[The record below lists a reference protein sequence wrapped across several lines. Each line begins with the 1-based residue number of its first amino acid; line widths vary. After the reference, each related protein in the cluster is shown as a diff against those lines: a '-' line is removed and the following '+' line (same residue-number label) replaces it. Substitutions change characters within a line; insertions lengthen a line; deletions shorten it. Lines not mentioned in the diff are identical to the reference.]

1 MLRPGI
7 AIIAIGATWGL
18 VATGVHLAMFS
29 GLLPP
34 PGDLPLPLAIT
45 VVLADLPLLGA
56 LFIETAVGR
65 GSPTLNEV
73 TAVSIVCGAMIAIA
87 LAAVVF
93 GVRRMVT

>member
-1 MLRPGI
+1 VLRPGI
-7 AIIAIGATWGL
+7 AIIAIGAAWGL
-18 VATGVHLAMFS
+18 VATGAHLAIFS

-45 VVLADLPLLGA
+45 VVLTDLPLLGA
-56 LFIETAVGR
+56 LFLETAAGR

-73 TAVSIVCGAMIAIA
+73 TAVSIVSGALIAIA

-93 GVRRMVT
+93 GVRRVVT